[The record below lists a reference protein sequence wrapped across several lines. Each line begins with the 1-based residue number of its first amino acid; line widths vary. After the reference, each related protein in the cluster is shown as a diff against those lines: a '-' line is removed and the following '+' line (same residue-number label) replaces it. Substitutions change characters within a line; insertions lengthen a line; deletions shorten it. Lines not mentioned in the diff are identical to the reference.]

1 MAARTYDYVVVL
13 KQRDF
18 KLVDNITLMMLFLA
32 IVVLM
37 ESALTPFSDASVFPV
52 TVVALII
59 GWVAFTFVKKRNG
72 KTAYFRIAML
82 FAAWGLM
89 MTLPMPYTW
98 LAAAY
103 VIAAVAEKQV
113 KFPREV
119 AFDEEEVVFNTFPR
133 SHYHWSE
140 FSNVVL
146 KDGLLTIDFK
156 NNKLLQKEI
165 DSHVAP
171 QMEKD
176 FNDFCKERIEEKKGE
191 K

>member
-18 KLVDNITLMMLFLA
+18 KLVDNISLLMLFLA

-37 ESALTPFSDASVFPV
+37 ESALTPFSYNAVFPI
-52 TVVALII
+52 TIVALII
-59 GWVAFTFVKKRNG
+59 GWVAYTFVRKRNG

-89 MTLPMPYTW
+89 MTFTMPFTW
-98 LAAAY
+98 IAAVY

-140 FSNVVL
+140 FSNVLL

-165 DSHVAP
+165 DSHVSP
-171 QMEKD
+171 QLEKD
-176 FNDFCKERIEEKKGE
+176 FNDFCKERINEKSE
-191 K
+191 

>member
-1 MAARTYDYVVVL
+1 MAGRTYDYVVVL

-18 KLVDNITLMMLFLA
+18 KLVDNISLMMLFLA

-37 ESALTPFSDASVFPV
+37 ESALTPFSNASVFPV
-52 TVVALII
+52 TIVALII
-59 GWVAFTFVKKRNG
+59 GWVAFTFVKKKNG

-98 LAAAY
+98 LTAVY

-140 FSNVVL
+140 FSNIVL

-165 DSHVAP
+165 DSHVPP
-171 QMEKD
+171 QLEQD
-176 FNDFCKERIEEKKGE
+176 FNAFCKYKIQVSEQ
-191 K
+191 